1 MLRRWTAGLLWAAWC
16 LTAGL
21 WPAHAQTQLPPGF
34 SEEQLLRPGEI
45 APPTSM
51 AFAPDGRLFI
61 CEQAG
66 RVRLCKNGVLAPTPF
81 LSVDT
86 IGFQERGLTGITF
99 DPNFADN
106 GWVYVYY
113 TASTPTFH
121 NRVSRFTASGDL
133 ALPGSEVVLQ
143 DFPTLGES
151 AQHNAGALHFGPD
164 GKLFVAIGDNLRS
177 TNSASMQT
185 VLGKILRLNPD
196 GSIPTDNPF
205 FATAAGQN
213 RAIWALGLRNPF
225 TFAFQAGSGLMF
237 INDVGL
243 GIWEEINLGRPGAHY
258 GWPRWEGP
266 SPEFDRAYQT
276 PFYAYRHPTTEPMS
290 SSITGGTFYQP
301 TVPQFPA
308 EYVGQYFFL
317 DGSRQWIRT
326 LNPATAEVRDFAPRL
341 GEVPA
346 LIPIY
351 LTVGPEGSLY
361 YLTHGNQSLFRIQY
375 SGVAAPRVAKQPR
388 PVLASAGY
396 PAEFALAA
404 YGTGELTYEW
414 QRRAPGEGA
423 FAPIADATSDTYRLP
438 AAALADHGAQFRC
451 VVRNAAGEAT
461 SEPAALSVTT
471 ELPPVIHLLAPAA
484 DATYRAGDEIAFSGA
499 VTDAAG
505 TPLPLAA
512 LAWRVVFHHL
522 EHTHPFLENLPAVTG
537 GTFPI
542 PKLSDPSAD
551 VWYRLHLTA
560 TNAFGLTSTV
570 ARDLRPLKSTV
581 TLATE
586 PPGLVVLLDGAPW
599 PTPNTFTGVVGVIR
613 SVGVEPQLVGGVPYE
628 FVGWSDGGAAEHE
641 FDTPPTNATLVA
653 TFRPAV
659 VLQDDAAFEAQAFQT
674 FMSAGQRYPV
684 TVTLKNVGTTTWTAA
699 GGWALAPADAAA
711 GSAWGVARVPVSAA
725 VPPGGLATFAFEV
738 VAPAGGGVCPM
749 EWRLQRAG
757 TGAFGEGAP
766 RVNVTVGV
774 VPSAAAFVSQNV
786 PLLMETGRL
795 YAVTI
800 VMRNVGTN
808 TWLPTNNYRLCAL
821 NPRDN
826 LTWGTPRAYLPGAV
840 GPGAN
845 AVFVFNVLAPAAEGT
860 FDFQWSMVQDGNYRV
875 AGLFGD
881 LTPNLRLRVIR
892 PANHAV
898 FVGQSV
904 PPVML
909 AGQRYNV
916 SVSLL
921 NAGSSTWTP
930 ETRHRL
936 ASDNP
941 IDNTVWGGNRVFLTG
956 LVAPGAV
963 GQFNFSVRAPA
974 SNGPVNFQWRMVQE
988 AVSFFGQPSLNVP
1001 VLVQSSH
1008 TTSAVPVSVLAPAAV
1023 TAGQPFAASVTMR
1036 NSGTAPWPD
1045 GAIVALTAINPAN
1058 NATWG
1063 ITSAPLTAAVPS
1075 GGTATFALN
1084 LTAPATAGSQ
1094 PFQWQ
1099 LAWSGSGWFG
1109 TPTDLQT
1116 IAILPPALTSA
1127 IPVSVTAPATVVAG
1141 AGFTAT
1147 VVMQNNGNMTWPAG
1161 AGVCLMAQN
1170 PAGNGLWGV
1179 TNVALPNAVA
1189 PGEPVTFTLAGTA
1202 PTTPGSQS
1210 FQWQMFWDGPG
1221 FFGDATPAQS
1231 LTVLPPAIT
1240 SALPVS
1246 VNAPATL
1253 VAGQRFA
1260 ATVVLRN
1267 NGNVTWAAGGVVGL
1281 VSQAPASNSVWSLS
1295 RVPLAAA
1302 VAPGEQTTFTLVG
1315 TAPVIPGSYPFQW
1328 QMLWDGTGF
1337 FGDATSLQTI
1347 TVTMPVLNPDTAG
1360 NAAVFVSQNVPAVM
1374 QVGQTYPVTVQMR
1387 NVGAN
1392 TWTATAKYRLASR
1405 NPSDNATWGLARAY
1419 LSGPVAP
1426 GETAV
1431 FTFTAKAP
1439 TAAASYNFQWRMVQ
1453 DGVAFFGESS
1463 ANLSI
1468 AVQGAA
1474 VPANASMFVSQ
1485 SVPARIVAGQNY
1497 RVTVSFLNTGA
1508 TTWTSATRHRLGS
1521 LNPVDNYTWD
1531 SARAALP
1538 GDVAPGGTATFTF
1551 AIKAPAT
1558 PGHYNFQWTMLQEAM
1573 GRFGPA
1579 SPNLV
1584 LLVVAP

>member
-1 MLRRWTAGLLWAAWC
+1 MWAAWC
-16 LTAGL
+16 LAAGL
-21 WPAHAQTQLPPGF
+21 LPTHAQTQLPAGF

-66 RVRLCKNGVLAPTPF
+66 RVRLFKNGVLAPTPF

-177 TNSASMQT
+177 TNSASMET
-185 VLGKILRLNPD
+185 VLGKILRINPD
-196 GSIPTDNPF
+196 GSIPSDNPF
-205 FATAAGQN
+205 FATASGQN

-225 TFAFQAGSGLMF
+225 TFAFQPGSGLMF

-243 GIWEEINLGRPGAHY
+243 GTWEEINLGRPGAHY

-266 SPEFDRAYQT
+266 SPDFDRAYQT

-301 TVPQFPA
+301 ATPQFPA
-308 EYVGQYFFL
+308 EYVGQYFFM

-341 GEVPA
+341 GEAPA

-375 SGVAAPRVAKQPR
+375 SGVAAPRVAAQPR
-388 PVLASAGY
+388 PVLASVGY
-396 PAEFALAA
+396 PADFALAA
-404 YGTGELTYEW
+404 YGTGTLTYEW
-414 QRRAPGEGA
+414 QRQSVGEGA
-423 FAPIADATSDTYRLP
+423 FTPIPGATRDTYRLP

-461 SEPAALSVTT
+461 SEPALLSVTT
-471 ELPPVIHLLAPAA
+471 ELPPVITLLAPAA
-484 DATYRAGDEIAFSGA
+484 DATYRAGDEITFSA
-499 VTDAAG
+499 TVTDAAG
-505 TPLPLAA
+505 APLPLSA
-512 LAWRVVFHHL
+512 LAWRVVFHHH
-522 EHTHPFLENLPAVTG
+522 EHTHPFLENIPAVTS
-537 GTFPI
+537 GTFTI
-542 PKLSDPSAD
+542 PKLSDPSDD

-560 TNAFGLTSTV
+560 TNVSGLMSTV
-570 ARDLRPLKSTV
+570 ARDLRPLKSVV

-586 PPGLVVLLDGAPW
+586 PPGLIVLLDGAPL
-599 PTPNTFTGVVGVIR
+599 PTPNSFTGVVGVIR

-628 FVGWSDGGAAEHE
+628 FAGWSDGGAVEHE
-641 FDTPPTNATLVA
+641 FDTPATNATLVA

-659 VLQDDAAFEAQAFQT
+659 VLRDDAAFDSQAFQT

-684 TVTLKNVGTTTWTAA
+684 SVTLKNVGTTTWTAA
-699 GGWALAPADAAA
+699 GGWALVPADVAVA
-711 GSAWGVARVPVSAA
+711 GAWGVARVPVPAT
-725 VPPGGLATFAFEV
+725 VPPGGLATFAFDV
-738 VAPAGGGVCPM
+738 VAPLGGGVFPM
-749 EWRLQRAG
+749 EWRPQREGAG
-757 TGAFGEGAP
+757 TFGEGAP

-795 YAVTI
+795 YTVTI

-808 TWLPTNNYRLCAL
+808 TWLPTNNYRLCSM

-881 LTPNLRLRVIR
+881 LTPNLRIRTTR
-892 PANHAV
+892 PANNAV
-898 FVGQSV
+898 FIGQSV

-916 SVSLL
+916 SISML
-921 NAGSSTWTP
+921 NAGSLTWTP
-930 ETRHRL
+930 EARHRL

-941 IDNTVWGGNRVFLTG
+941 MDNTLWGGNRVFLSAP
-956 LVAPGAV
+956 VAPGAI
-963 GQFNFSVRAPA
+963 GQFNFTVRAPA
-974 SNGPVNFQWRMVQE
+974 TNGPVNFQWRMVQE
-988 AVSFFGQPSLNVP
+988 AVGFFGQPSLNVP
-1001 VLVQSSH
+1001 VLVQSSF
-1008 TTSAVPVSVLAPAAV
+1008 TTSAVPVSVLAPASV
-1023 TAGQPFAASVTMR
+1023 TAGQPFTASVTMR

-1045 GAIVALTAINPAN
+1045 GATVALTAINPAN

-1063 ITSAPLTAAVPS
+1063 ISSAPLPASVPS
-1075 GGTATFALN
+1075 GGNATFTLN
-1084 LTAPATAGSQ
+1084 LTAPAAAGPQ

-1099 LAWSGSGWFG
+1099 LAWSGLGLFG
-1109 TPTDLQT
+1109 TPTDLQN
-1116 IAILPPALTSA
+1116 IIVVPPALTSA
-1127 IPVSVTAPATVVAG
+1127 IPVSVAAPATLVAG
-1141 AGFTAT
+1141 ASFTAT
-1147 VVMQNNGNMTWPAG
+1147 VVMQNSGNVAWPVG
-1161 AGVCLMAQN
+1161 AGYRLMAQN

-1179 TNVALPNAVA
+1179 SAVALIAAVA
-1189 PGEPVTFTLAGTA
+1189 PGEPAVFTVAGTA
-1202 PTTPGSQS
+1202 PATAGSQS
-1210 FQWQMFWDGPG
+1210 FQWQMFADGLG
-1221 FFGDATPAQS
+1221 FFGDATAARS
-1231 LTVLPPAIT
+1231 ITVLPPAIT
-1240 SALPVS
+1240 SAIPVS
-1246 VNAPATL
+1246 VTAPTTL
-1253 VAGQRFA
+1253 VAGQRFT

-1267 NGNVTWAAGGVVGL
+1267 NGNVTWPASGVVGL
-1281 VSQAPASNSVWSLS
+1281 VAQAPASNAVWGVS
-1295 RVPLAAA
+1295 RVPLNNA
-1302 VAPGEQTTFTLVG
+1302 VAPGEETTFTISG
-1315 TAPVIPGSYPFQW
+1315 TAPTVLGNYPFQW
-1328 QMLWDGTGF
+1328 QMVSDDLGF

-1347 TVTMPVLNPDTAG
+1347 VVTAPVVNPGTAG
-1360 NAAVFVSQNVPAVM
+1360 NAAVFVSQSAPAVM
-1374 QVGQTYPVTVQMR
+1374 QAGQIYAVSVTMR
-1387 NVGAN
+1387 NVGTN
-1392 TWTATAKYRLASR
+1392 TWTPAAKYRLASR
-1405 NPSDNATWGLARAY
+1405 NPSDNSTWGLSRAY

-1426 GETAV
+1426 GATAV

-1439 TAAASYNFQWRMVQ
+1439 AATGSYNFQWRMVQ
-1453 DGVAFFGESS
+1453 DGVAFFGENS

-1468 AVQGAA
+1468 TVQSTAVAVNAA
-1474 VPANASMFVSQ
+1474 AFVSQ
-1485 SVPARIVAGQNY
+1485 SVPTRLVAGQLY
-1497 RVTVSFLNTGA
+1497 RVSLTFQNTGT

-1521 LNPVDNYTWD
+1521 LNPADNYTWD
-1531 SARAALP
+1531 TARAALS
-1538 GDVAPGGTATFTF
+1538 GDVAPGRTATFTF

-1558 PGHYNFQWTMLQEAM
+1558 PGNYNFQWSMLQEVV
-1573 GRFGPA
+1573 GRFGPS

-1584 LLVVAP
+1584 LPVVAP